1 MKEVFQKRRNVFL
14 GQCLKYLRYVFN
26 DHFVLV
32 LIFLTGFL
40 MVQYSQ
46 LLRQFPSQTII
57 IDIILV
63 LMIVVLLSL
72 GRIATY
78 LEAPDKLFYLPKEI
92 EILQWLSQARRRAF
106 VIWTIMQTVI
116 LVLLAPIFFKLGFST
131 VTFGI
136 LLLALVVVKWLVM
149 KEKSKVFFSQGKF
162 SWDAAISYEAK
173 RRQGVLKFFSLFTT
187 VKGSSTSVKR
197 RSYLDGLLG
206 LVKKTHAKTWSNL
219 YLRAFLRSS
228 DYFSLT
234 LRLFGLSLLA
244 LILISNRL
252 VAIGL
257 TLIFNYL
264 LLFQLLTLFRHFD
277 YHYLT
282 NLYPISEEQKAANLK
297 IFLKKLSYLLSFLEL
312 ILTFS
317 WQGAVLL
324 VLVTVIMTE
333 WYLPYKI
340 NKMID

>member
-1 MKEVFQKRRNVFL
+1 MKEVFQKRRSAFL
-14 GQCLKYLRYVFN
+14 GQSLKYLRYVFN

-32 LIFLTGFL
+32 LVFLTGFL

-46 LLRQFPSQTII
+46 LLRQFPSQTVVV
-57 IDIILV
+57 DVILV
-63 LMIVVLLSL
+63 LVILVLLSL
-72 GRIATY
+72 GKIATY
-78 LEAPDKLFYLPKEI
+78 LEAPDKLFYLPKEV
-92 EILQWLSQARRRAF
+92 EILQWLSQAIRRAF
-106 VIWTIMQTVI
+106 VIWTIVQTVI
-116 LVLLAPIFFKLGFST
+116 LVLLAPIFFKLGFSM

-136 LLLALVVVKWLVM
+136 LLLALAAVKWLVM

-187 VKGSSTSVKR
+187 VKGISASVKR

-228 DYFSLT
+228 DYFALT
-234 LRLFGLSLLA
+234 LRLLALSLLA
-244 LILISNRL
+244 LIFISNRL
-252 VAIGL
+252 VAVSL
-257 TLIFNYL
+257 ALVFNYL
-264 LLFQLLTLFRHFD
+264 LLFQLLTLSQHFD
-277 YHYLT
+277 YQYLT
-282 NLYPISEEQKAANLK
+282 NLYPISEKQKAANLK
-297 IFLKKLSYLLSFLEL
+297 IFLKKLSYLLGFLEL
-312 ILTFS
+312 LLTFS
-317 WQGAVLL
+317 WQAASLL
-324 VLVTVIMTE
+324 VLVTVIITE